1 MGDWFIAGNML
12 SLQGFSH
19 FGANFP
25 MNEGRRKKCVC
36 VFVCL
41 EIKLIEKSATLS
53 SSPSTKF
60 MRN

>member
-25 MNEGRRKKCVC
+25 INEGQKRGKKVFVC
-36 VFVCL
+36 VWVVCL
-41 EIKLIEKSATLS
+41 EIKHREIKVQ
-53 SSPSTKF
+53 P
-60 MRN
+60 